1 MLRVQVRVT
10 APLRVALNFSGVYSG
25 YQALLPVVFVV
36 VVPVGVV
43 MTNKASSR
51 RQDPLGHV

>member
-1 MLRVQVRVT
+1 MLRVRVRVT

-25 YQALLPVVFVV
+25 YQALLPVVVV

>member
-1 MLRVQVRVT
+1 MLRVRVRVT

-25 YQALLPVVFVV
+25 CQAMLPV

>member
-1 MLRVQVRVT
+1 MLRVRVRVT

-25 YQALLPVVFVV
+25 YQALLPVVV

>member
-1 MLRVQVRVT
+1 MFRVRVRVT

-36 VVPVGVV
+36 VPVGVV